1 MKLTRYTLPVA
12 LMISLGAFAQPPTG
26 DQGDGLEMETTF
38 VGDEAH
44 MVKDANKESSI
55 PELKL
60 NVVDIPPITYNLI
73 PNKLNVQIEPKL
85 IQAARVNVEEPLTKL
100 YRGYVR
106 GGFGLYTTTLG
117 ELYYMDGRSR
127 NGTFSI
133 HAKHLGSTGGV
144 SSNDSI
150 PDNFSR
156 NEVHLWGKRFVKKH
170 TLEGGFDWE
179 KDVMHFYG
187 FDSELFTG
195 VDYTQLQQSFN
206 NIDGYLQLK
215 SYYRDTAKVNYH
227 GRVKFYNYRDNFSGN
242 ENNIDVAAHVR
253 QYKGSELFSI
263 DFDVNYN
270 QFQFGLRDGSE
281 RLDQFTN
288 TIVTATPTASTFH
301 DKWKILAGA
310 SIVYNSKFSPNR
322 EGPFHF
328 YPKVE
333 ANYSLLNN
341 LFIPYVGID
350 GNLKRTTYKSLTQTN
365 PFVITDPE
373 LRAINT
379 KLNAYGGIRGTISS
393 QASFNAKLA
402 WTNYEDFMYFVND
415 SIASPG
421 NQFQIIYDGLKMTN
435 LTGEV
440 SVSVTDEFKLFGRG
454 DYFIYSLGSEKQA
467 WNQPTTRASIAASY
481 NLANKFMVNAEAYT
495 VGKRAA
501 KSLVPVQGVDANKDG
516 SYTVDLNGYADLNL
530 SIEYRYTKRLSAFV
544 KFNNMFAARYEVWN
558 NYNVQRFNALMGASY
573 SF

>member
-1 MKLTRYTLPVA
+1 MKLTQYTLPVA
-12 LMISLGAFAQPPTG
+12 LMISLGAFAQPPTD
-26 DQGDGLEMETTF
+26 DQIDGLEMTATF
-38 VGDEAH
+38 EGEQEH
-44 MVKDANKESSI
+44 IVKDANKQSSI
-55 PELKL
+55 PKLKL

-73 PNKLNVQIEPKL
+73 PNKLSVQIEPTL
-85 IQAARVNVEEPLTKL
+85 IKPAKVNVEEPLTKL
-100 YRGYVR
+100 YRGYAR

-133 HAKHLGSTGGV
+133 HAKHLGSAGGV
-144 SSNDSI
+144 SSNDSV

-179 KDVMHFYG
+179 RDVMNYYG
-187 FDSELFTG
+187 FDRKLFPEI
-195 VDYTQLQQSFN
+195 DLDNLEQSFN

-227 GRVKFYNYRDNFSGN
+227 GRVKFYNYRDNFAGN

-253 QYKGSELFSI
+253 QYKGSELYSVN
-263 DFDVNYN
+263 FDVNYN
-270 QFQFGLRDGSE
+270 QFQFGLRDGTE

-288 TIVTATPTASTFH
+288 TIVTATPTASTIH
-301 DKWKILAGA
+301 DKWKILVGA
-310 SIVYNSKFSPNR
+310 SIVYDAK
-322 EGPFHF
+322 GTTPFHF

-333 ANYSLLNN
+333 AKYSLLNN

-365 PFVITDPE
+365 AFVMTNPE
-373 LRAINT
+373 LKALNT

-402 WTNYEDFMYFVND
+402 WTNYDDFMYFVND

-421 NQFQIIYDGLKMTN
+421 NQFQIIYDGLKITN

-440 SVSVTDEFKLFGRG
+440 SISVTDEFKLFGRG

-481 NLANKFMVNAEAYT
+481 NLSNKFMVNAEAYT
-495 VGKRAA
+495 MGKRTA
-501 KSLVPVQGVDANKDG
+501 KSLVPVTGVDANDDG
-516 SYTVDLNGYADLNL
+516 SYTVDMKGYADLNL

-544 KFNNMFAARYEVWN
+544 RFNNMFAAKYQVWN

>member
-12 LMISLGAFAQPPTG
+12 LMISLGAFAQPPVD
-26 DQGDGLEMETTF
+26 DQDDGLQMTATF
-38 VGDEAH
+38 VGNAELV
-44 MVKDANKESSI
+44 VKDANKQSSI

-60 NVVDIPPITYNLI
+60 NIVEIPPITYNLLA
-73 PNKLNVQIEPKL
+73 NKLNVQIEPKL
-85 IQAARVNVEEPLTKL
+85 IKPAKVNVEQPLTKL
-100 YRGYVR
+100 YRGYAR

-127 NGTFSI
+127 NGTFSM
-133 HAKHLGSTGGV
+133 HVKHLGSAGGV
-144 SSNDSI
+144 ASDPFV

-156 NEVHLWGKRFVKKH
+156 NEIHLWGKRFVKKH

-179 KDVMHFYG
+179 KDVLHYYG
-187 FDSELFTG
+187 FNTELFPNI
-195 VDYTQLQQSFN
+195 DLDALKQSFN

-242 ENNIDVAAHVR
+242 ESNLDVAAHIR
-253 QYKGSELFSI
+253 QYKGNELFSV

-270 QFQFGLRDGSE
+270 QFQFKWREDTP
-281 RLDQFTN
+281 RPDQYTN
-288 TIVTATPTASTFH
+288 TIVTATPTASTIH

-310 SIVYNSKFSPNR
+310 SIVYDAK
-322 EGPFHF
+322 GTTPFHF
-328 YPKVE
+328 YPKAE

-350 GNLKRTTYKSLTQTN
+350 GNLKRTTYKSITRAN
-365 PFVITDPE
+365 PFVITNPE
-373 LRAINT
+373 LRALNT

-402 WTNYEDFMYFVND
+402 WTNYDNFMYFVND

-421 NQFQIIYDGLKMTN
+421 NQFQIIYDGLKITN

-440 SVSVTDEFKLFGRG
+440 SISVSDDFKLFGRG
-454 DYFIYSLGSEKQA
+454 DYFIYSLGSEKHA

-481 NLANKFMVNAEAYT
+481 NLANKFMVNLEAYT
-495 VGKRAA
+495 VGKRFA
-501 KSLVPVQGVDANKDG
+501 KSLVPVKDVDPNFDG
-516 SYTVDLNGYADLNL
+516 SYTVDMKGYADVNL
-530 SIEYRYTKRLSAFV
+530 SVEYRYTKRLSAFV
-544 KFNNMFAARYEVWN
+544 KFNNVFAAKYEIWN